1 MIKYYSILLFSIL
14 LTSGIQAMLKIIS
27 VKYDGNILHSLY
39 DPRLYITITLYVF
52 ALAAW
57 FISASKIQF
66 TVLIPANILTV
77 VLGGIIGYLIFDEP
91 MGGRKMIAYIII
103 IFGIVLLMTDQ

>member
-1 MIKYYSILLFSIL
+1 L
-14 LTSGIQAMLKIIS
+14 A
-27 VKYDGNILHSLY
+27 
-39 DPRLYITITLYVF
+39 F

-77 VLGGIIGYLIFDEP
+77 VLGGVIGYLIFDEP